1 MNDFNS
7 AYQTATNVELARQE
21 ANRRAVATNSQI
33 KAQNIIDD
41 KNMQELKELRY
52 DFKRKQD
59 TDLLNDVNKA
69 RWDLQRGNFNTYN
82 YFMKS
87 NPAFASLMTTQFG
100 MPNSFLDPSQ
110 ISDWVKQAHYE
121 ALARQKG
128 ISVDELDKNA
138 VGFII
143 GKNGGIEAQDT
154 LAYNAVVP
162 FSNEYDAQM
171 NYTINSQNLDIQQ
184 KAATVGETV
193 AKTQSTQ
200 ATATGKEIENE
211 KEIDKVAVIKA
222 AIDALKRGED
232 TNIVAQNLSSI
243 IAATEGKLKP
253 VEGPKASEQVAQSK
267 VQDYNLKQ
275 QTVQELNNAGRFFS
289 AAQEQ
294 DNKRSTEASI
304 GIANLNYRKFRNS
317 LGIEGNMTAA
327 QAADL
332 LQSMPGIESDASL
345 ALHKHLTANEN
356 AKRLFFESVGLAS
369 LNAAGMSPGDVG
381 FIDSYFGLL
390 RDKTGIDFTDKP
402 MESLAVGIAG
412 VLGTAQ
418 LARNNSYMAKAE
430 SNKLLSLIAST
441 GKSYV
446 ANLDAL
452 EATYTQ
458 NLRNINE
465 LTRSVEMSEVVYAPI
480 KEATE
485 QAIQFVRAA
494 RELYKIDSDAP
505 NKIAATKYVKM
516 SDGKMH
522 LMVAL
527 PPENADQ
534 NQDFSQV
541 PDDSPIWYTLING
554 KLVNSQKQVYGGN

>member
-7 AYQTATNVELARQE
+7 AYTTATNVELARQE

-52 DFKRKQD
+52 NFDRKQRED
-59 TDLLNDVNKA
+59 DIVDMNECADALARGDVMAANWMIA
-69 RWDLQRGNFNTYN
+69 NNSTLR
-82 YFMKS
+82 S
-87 NPAFASLMTTQFG
+87 NVEQFG
-100 MPNSFLDPSQ
+100 FRGSFMGHKEINPTLHQST
-110 ISDWVKQAHYE
+110 KE
-121 ALARQKG
+121 ALARELGVMPEELSDNDIVYTQGDNGMPQAQYIPFWTPYIPKREGWLQAKNYQTALQTLDVSQKTAN
-128 ISVDELDKNA
+128 L
-138 VGFII
+138 
-143 GKNGGIEAQDT
+143 GKTQAEI
-154 LAYNAVVP
+154 
-162 FSNEYDAQM
+162 
-171 NYTINSQNLDIQQ
+171 QNTQ
-184 KAATVGETV
+184 
-193 AKTQSTQ
+193 AKTEGQQIQNVVDT
-200 ATATGKEIENE
+200 
-211 KEIDKVAVIKA
+211 DKGA
-222 AIDALKRGED
+222 AIQAALDAWKRGED
-232 TNIVAQNLSSI
+232 VNTIFQNLSNFM
-243 IAATEGKLKP
+243 AATKGDLEP
-253 VEGPKASEQVAQSK
+253 PSGPKASEQVAQSK
-267 VQDYNLKQ
+267 VLDYNLKQ
-275 QTVQELNNAGRFFS
+275 QTVQELNDAGQFFT

-294 DNKRSTEASI
+294 DNKRSTEAAI

-317 LGIEGNMTAA
+317 LGIKGNMTAA

-332 LQSMPGIESDASL
+332 LQSMPGIEQDASL

-402 MESLAVGIAG
+402 MEALAVGIAG

-430 SNKLLSLIAST
+430 SSKLLSLIAST

-465 LTRSVEMSEVVYAPI
+465 LTRSVEMAEVVYAPI
-480 KEATE
+480 KESTE
-485 QAIQFVRAA
+485 QAIQFVKTA

-516 SDGKMH
+516 SDGNMH

-527 PPENADQ
+527 PPENADT

>member
-33 KAQNIIDD
+33 KAQNIID
-41 KNMQELKELRY
+41 NMNEQKLKEMQYAFEAKQREDDIVNINKWMDAVQNGDVGEANWMLKNNARLRNSY
-52 DFKRKQD
+52 E
-59 TDLLNDVNKA
+59 
-69 RWDLQRGNFNTYN
+69 
-82 YFMKS
+82 
-87 NPAFASLMTTQFG
+87 QFG
-100 MPNSFLDPSQ
+100 FKGLLMGHKEINPTLHQST
-110 ISDWVKQAHYE
+110 KE
-121 ALARQKG
+121 ALARELGVTPEEIDDNKIVYTQGDNGMPQAQYTPFWDTYAPQRQEWIQAKNYQTALQTLDVSQKTAN
-128 ISVDELDKNA
+128 L
-138 VGFII
+138 
-143 GKNGGIEAQDT
+143 GKTQAE
-154 LAYNAVVP
+154 
-162 FSNEYDAQM
+162 
-171 NYTINSQNLDIQQ
+171 
-184 KAATVGETV
+184 
-193 AKTQSTQ
+193 TQSTQ
-200 ATATGKEIENE
+200 AKTEGQQIQNVVDT
-211 KEIDKVAVIKA
+211 DKGA
-222 AIDALKRGED
+222 AIQAALDAWKRGED
-232 TNIVAQNLSSI
+232 VNTIFQNLSNFM
-243 IAATEGKLKP
+243 AATEGKLKP

-485 QAIQFVRAA
+485 QAIQFVRTA

-505 NKIAATKYVKM
+505 NKIAASKYVKM